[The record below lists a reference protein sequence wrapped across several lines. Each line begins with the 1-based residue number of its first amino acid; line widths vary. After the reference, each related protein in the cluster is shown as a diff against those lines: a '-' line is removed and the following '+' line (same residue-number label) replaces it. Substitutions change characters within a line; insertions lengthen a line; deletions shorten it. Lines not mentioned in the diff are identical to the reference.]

1 MTDTTRLQSA
11 TPVFVTVRYRNAY
24 DTAVVS
30 HDTGRIGPDRRL
42 HSGMGCISLGV
53 SLPVDERLSSTEVGQ
68 WDSGTSGRPKGR
80 AARSSTSRV
89 LASHFVSV
97 DSFRLRPAPGARRP
111 RLRIER

>member
-42 HSGMGCISLGV
+42 HSGMGCISLGDV
-53 SLPVDERLSSTEVGQ
+53 TARRRETLFNRSGTVGQ
-68 WDSGTSGRPKGR
+68 WDVGTSEGKGR
-80 AARSSTSRV
+80 AQQYVPRP
-89 LASHFVSV
+89 SV
-97 DSFRLRPAPGARRP
+97 PLRFG
-111 RLRIER
+111 